1 MKKQIFGGIAIVA
14 IAIAV
19 ALNVNMVNKKSEKA
33 SLLVLANVEAL
44 AQEVTD
50 VYSNNSYMTGDCSC
64 PSCIRNAINVY
75 NASTTVVNNSG
86 ITGGNI
92 NGTVAGTGG
101 GVGVTG
107 SQGQS
112 LYLTVV
118 INCGELAGA
127 CCNQALNGVTVTKVN

>member
-1 MKKQIFGGIAIVA
+1 MTIKKTD
-14 IAIAV
+14 
-19 ALNVNMVNKKSEKA
+19 NT
-33 SLLVLANVEAL
+33 SLLALANVEAL

-50 VYSNNSYMTGDCSC
+50 VYSTNSYMTGECSC

-75 NASTTVVNNSG
+75 NASTTAVNNSG

-112 LYLTVV
+112 VYVTVV
-118 INCGELAGA
+118 INCGGLAGA
-127 CCNQALNGVTVTKVN
+127 CCNQALNGVSVTKVG